1 MTTTLV
7 CLTTPFDKAISLSKT
22 YKLGVKINGQT
33 VTHSVDSTMK
43 NNVKKSSMLDPSSV
57 SPILKTKI
65 TITLDSDFPF
75 TLDKDHFTVN
85 ATDTTNSTYV
95 RYMNVVSVDDTNK
108 KLVCMF
114 GGAKSKWWG
123 DGYSGK
129 F

>member
-7 CLTTPFDKAISLSKT
+7 CLTTPFDAAVSLAGT
-22 YKLGVKINGQT
+22 YKLGVTINGQV
-33 VTHSVDSTMK
+33 VTHTVDATMK
-43 NNVKKSSMLDPSSV
+43 DNVKKSSMLAPSSV
-57 SPILKTKI
+57 SPVLKTRV
-65 TITLDSDFPF
+65 TITLDADFPF

-95 RYMNVVSVDDTNK
+95 RYMNVVEVDDTNK
-108 KLVCMF
+108 KLVTMF

-123 DGYSGK
+123 DGYSGR